1 MDKTRLIG
9 GIVCLV
15 IAAGLGALYFALP
28 RDELMFMVGDSDIY
42 LPPILL
48 AAAGILLLISARQR
62 STR

>member
-9 GIVCLV
+9 GIICLV
-15 IAAGLGALYFALP
+15 IAAFLGVLYFTLP

-48 AAAGILLLISARQR
+48 AAAGILLLVSARQR
-62 STR
+62 AAR